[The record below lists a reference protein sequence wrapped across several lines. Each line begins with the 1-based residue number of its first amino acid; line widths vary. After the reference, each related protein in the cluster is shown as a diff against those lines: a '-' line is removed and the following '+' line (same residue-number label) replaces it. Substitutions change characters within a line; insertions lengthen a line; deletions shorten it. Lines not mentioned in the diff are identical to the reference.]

1 MESLPARAW
10 IKDARGKY
18 VYVNR
23 HLLED
28 FVSSEEEWIGSTDDD
43 HSPQFAKTYRK
54 NDELVLSTG
63 KPLRS
68 MEIIEREGRPE
79 FALSLK
85 FPVRNGDET
94 LVAGIAIETTEE
106 IRALEGLHHIN
117 QAMFRNERLR
127 AIGEFAAGVA
137 HDLNNALNAV
147 MFRLARVRA
156 SDQQEIPAHIDAL
169 ERLVNNAAERIRSI
183 SDFARTQQNVEL
195 QPIDL
200 KEQSRSAI
208 EMVDFVVFKS
218 VTIFGARTRLDLRVP
233 DDRPFALA
241 PPAEIAHVFAN
252 LLLNARDAMQN
263 GGTITVEARAD
274 DDIVSVSVADEGPG
288 IPEEHLPKLF
298 EAFFTTKPNGSGLGL
313 SMARDIL
320 TRLGGSIR
328 AANRPDGGA
337 IFTMSFPVYKQAR
350 KQA

>member
-1 MESLPARAW
+1 MDNLPARAW
-10 IKDARGKY
+10 IKDGNGKY

-23 HLLED
+23 RLLED
-28 FVSSEEEWIGSTDDD
+28 FGATESDWLGTTDEQ
-43 HSPQFAKTYRK
+43 HSPLLAQTYRK
-54 NDELVLSTG
+54 NDELVRSSR

-68 MEIIEREGRPE
+68 TEIVQRGDHQE

-85 FPVRNGDET
+85 FPVRDGDEI

-127 AIGEFAAGVA
+127 SIGEFAAGVA

-156 SDQQEIPAHIDAL
+156 SQPHEISTHIDAL
-169 ERLVNNAAERIRSI
+169 ERLVNNAAERVRSI

-195 QPIDL
+195 QPINVR
-200 KEQSRSAI
+200 EQLRSAV

-218 VTIFGARTRLDLRVP
+218 VTLLGARTRLELRLPEDLP
-233 DDRPFALA
+233 LALA
-241 PPAEIAHVFAN
+241 PPAEITHVFAN
-252 LLLNARDAMQN
+252 LLLNAHDAMPN
-263 GGTITVEARAD
+263 GGAITVEGSSRAGM
-274 DDIVSVSVADEGPG
+274 VSVSIADEGGG
-288 IPEEHLPKLF
+288 IPEQHLPKIF

-313 SMARDIL
+313 SMAHDIMS
-320 TRLGGSIR
+320 RLGGSIE
-328 AANRPDGGA
+328 AANRPEGGA
-337 IFTMSFPVYKQAR
+337 VFTMTFPIYSRELKRA
-350 KQA
+350 